1 MNSEKRFG
9 WSLVIA
15 AFVVGLLVGWFAIGW
30 GAWPVE
36 WKSTDPVDLRQ
47 EERDE
52 YLVMVANDYAATRD
66 AALALRR
73 LGSWP
78 SLAEA
83 DREIRELAD
92 HQAVQGQRDLAQ
104 RLRTLAGGLPLPS
117 GEPLAQPA
125 QGLDLAKIIQA
136 AVIAAT
142 VIGLVALALYLLR
155 RRGRS
160 APQDRL
166 RERLRE
172 TQGIM
177 KTAPPAIIERVA
189 EVAEKETEEE
199 PSLPERREGIMPR
212 VFRRAET
219 ESPPSWG
226 FEVAYE
232 GEGMEFDRTFTL
244 DSPGGEYS
252 GECGVGAAT
261 HLGENIEQINALEVW
276 LFDKSDIRTVAKVLM
291 SERAYH
297 DDAMK
302 EELSTRGDPVLATA
316 GTTFSLVGNSI
327 RTDVVVDEVEYLRGG
342 LPNSAFARVSLRLHA
357 RKRRSSGQR

>member
-30 GAWPVE
+30 GVWPVE

-83 DREIRELAD
+83 DREIRELAG
-92 HQAVQGQRDLAQ
+92 HQAVQGQGDLAQ
-104 RLRTLAGGLPLPS
+104 RLRTLADGLPLPS
-117 GEPLAQPA
+117 GEPLAQPD

-189 EVAEKETEEE
+189 EKETEEE

-212 VFRRAET
+212 MFRRAET

-226 FEVAYE
+226 FEATYE

-261 HLGENIEQINALEVW
+261 HLGENVEQINALEVW